1 MKIAVGIS
9 GGVDSTVAAL
19 LLRERGHDVV
29 GVTMTLGRADEE
41 QSLAEAKSAAER
53 LGIPLHVF
61 DFAAEWKREILQY
74 VAETYRGGETPNP
87 CVRCNETV
95 KFGAFVDA
103 ARASGLQ
110 FDKFATGHY
119 ARIVADGGRF
129 HLLRGVDRAKDQSY
143 FLYRL
148 PQSRLAEVLFPLGEF
163 TKPEIRAIAAEN
175 GLASHDRHDSQDFY
189 GGNYSMLVDE
199 PDRPGDI
206 VDCAGRVLG
215 RHRGF
220 WHYTI
225 GQRKGLGVA
234 APHPLYVVELRPQ
247 CNQVVVG
254 QADDTIR
261 HVVRIADCAWTSGE
275 PPAGDGL
282 SVKIRST
289 GEPLP
294 CALDGDR
301 IEIPAG
307 VSGVASGQSAVLYKG
322 EEVLGGGIIEAAES
336 EGEGFR
342 RSRR

>member
-1 MKIAVGIS
+1 MS
-9 GGVDSTVAAL
+9 GGVDSSTAAL
-19 LLRERGHDVV
+19 LLKKAGHDVV
-29 GVTMTLGRADEE
+29 GVTMRLWRDGAGFPDAGAGSCFSSSE
-41 QSLAEAKSAAER
+41 SANIAATSALCDS
-53 LGIPLHVF
+53 LGIPLHVV
-61 DFAAEWKREILQY
+61 DCHEQFARNVIEYFRESYL
-74 VAETYRGGETPNP
+74 RGSTPNP

-103 ARASGLQ
+103 ARASGVE

-119 ARIVADGGRF
+119 ARIVADGGRL

-148 PQSRLAEVLFPLGEF
+148 PQSRLAEVLFPLGGF
-163 TKPEIRAIAAEN
+163 TKPEIRTIAAEN

-189 GGNYSMLVDE
+189 GGNYSMLVDA

-234 APHPLYVVELRPQ
+234 APHPLYVIELRPQ

-254 QADDTIR
+254 QADDTVR
-261 HVVRIADCAWTSGE
+261 HVVRIADCAWISGE
-275 PPAGDGL
+275 PPADDGL

-307 VSGVASGQSAVLYKG
+307 VSGVAGGQSAVLYKG
-322 EEVLGGGIIEAAES
+322 EEVLGGGIISAS
-336 EGEGFR
+336 V
-342 RSRR
+342 